1 MQTKAVGSWHA
12 PEGRPGVR
20 RLDKH
25 IRASGR
31 IRTLGGKETTGSK
44 NEAKGLSLCA
54 HSTLAEK
61 SAKKVVGSNSDCPP
75 VLRVLSRRSGRTAAL
90 PYPPP
95 KSGDYTTEEPSAG
108 KAKDT
113 VYYCGI
119 DLHSDNNVLGVI
131 DAAGNRL
138 SIKRNANDLEAVKKA
153 LIPFAANLEG
163 IVIESTYNWY
173 WLVDGLQEAG
183 YKVHL
188 SNPAATEQ
196 YSGLKHGD
204 DETDTWWLAEL
215 LRLKLLKEGYVY
227 PRAERAV
234 RDLLRKRGQLVRMRT
249 QNILS
254 IQNLTC
260 RNTGGQLNARQVKQL
275 KPVEIKELYKEET
288 ERGLAVI
295 CSINVIKALEKQV
308 ETIEKRV
315 KSKIKLSQ
323 PFQLLKTISGIGEIL
338 SMVIMLEAGDMSRF
352 PSVGNFSS
360 YCRCVKSIRL
370 SNNKKKGAGNHKNG
384 NKYLAWA
391 FMEAANFAIRYEP
404 IIQKFYQRKSSK
416 KGSIVARKAV
426 AHKLARATY
435 YVLRDQTPFDVGRC
449 FGC

>member
-1 MQTKAVGSWHA
+1 L
-12 PEGRPGVR
+12 GRR
-20 RLDKH
+20 K
-25 IRASGR
+25 
-31 IRTLGGKETTGSK
+31 TTGSK
-44 NEAKGLSLCA
+44 NEAKGLSLYA
-54 HSTLAEK
+54 HSTFTEK
-61 SAKKVVGSNSDCPP
+61 SVKKVVGSESDCPP

-95 KSGDYTTEEPSAG
+95 KSGHYITEEPSAE
-108 KAKDT
+108 KAENT

-131 DAAGNRL
+131 DSSGNRL
-138 SIKRNANDLEAVKKA
+138 SIKKNPNDLETVKKA
-153 LIPFAANLEG
+153 LSPFAANLEG
-163 IVIESTYNWY
+163 IVVESTYNWY

-183 YKVHL
+183 FKVHL
-188 SNPAATEQ
+188 ANTAAIEQ

-234 RDLLRKRGQLVRMRT
+234 RDLLRKRAQLVRMRT

-260 RNTGGQLNARQVKQL
+260 RNTGGRLSGNQVKQL
-275 KPVEIKELYKEET
+275 TAGEVKELYKEET

-295 CSINVIKALEKQV
+295 CSINVIKALEKQI
-308 ETIEKRV
+308 EMIEKKV

-323 PFQLLKTISGIGEIL
+323 PYQLLKTISGIGEIL
-338 SMVIMLEAGDMSRF
+338 SMVIMLEAGEMSRF
-352 PSVGNFSS
+352 PGVGNFSS
-360 YCRCVKSIRL
+360 YCRCVKSVRM
-370 SNNKKKGAGNHKNG
+370 SNNKKKGNGNRKNG

-404 IIQKFYQRKSSK
+404 VIQKFYQRKSSK
-416 KGSIVARKAV
+416 KGSVVARKAI

-435 YVLRDQTPFDVGRC
+435 YVLRDQTPFDVERC

>member
-1 MQTKAVGSWHA
+1 MVGSK
-12 PEGRPGVR
+12 P
-20 RLDKH
+20 
-25 IRASGR
+25 
-31 IRTLGGKETTGSK
+31 
-44 NEAKGLSLCA
+44 
-54 HSTLAEK
+54 
-61 SAKKVVGSNSDCPP
+61 DCPP

-95 KSGDYTTEEPSAG
+95 ESGHYTTEEQSAEKG
-108 KAKDT
+108 QDL

-119 DLHSDNNVLGVI
+119 DLHSNNNVLGVI
-131 DAAGNRL
+131 DSSGNRL
-138 SIKRNANDLEAVKKA
+138 SIKKNPNDLETVKKV
-153 LIPFAANLEG
+153 LRPFAANLEG
-163 IVIESTYNWY
+163 VVVESTYNWY

-183 YKVHL
+183 FKVHL
-188 SNPAATEQ
+188 ANPAAIGQ

-227 PRAERAV
+227 PRSERAV

-260 RNTGGQLNARQVKQL
+260 RNTGGRLSGSQVKQL
-275 KPVEIKELYKEET
+275 TVEEVKELYKEET

-295 CSINVIKALEKQV
+295 CSVNVIKALEKQI
-308 ETIEKRV
+308 ETIEKKV
-315 KSKIKLSQ
+315 KSKIKVSQ

-338 SMVIMLEAGDMSRF
+338 AMVIMLEAGDMSRF
-352 PSVGNFSS
+352 ASVGNFSS
-360 YCRCVKSIRL
+360 YCRCVKSVRL
-370 SNNKKKGAGNHKNG
+370 SNNKKKGNGNRKNG

-391 FMEAANFAIRYEP
+391 FMEAANYAIRYEP
-404 IIQKFYQRKSSK
+404 IIEKFYQRKSSK
-416 KGSIVARKAV
+416 KGSVVARKAV

-435 YVLRDQTPFDVGRC
+435 YVLRDQTPFDVERC

>member
-1 MQTKAVGSWHA
+1 VGSK
-12 PEGRPGVR
+12 P
-20 RLDKH
+20 
-25 IRASGR
+25 
-31 IRTLGGKETTGSK
+31 
-44 NEAKGLSLCA
+44 
-54 HSTLAEK
+54 
-61 SAKKVVGSNSDCPP
+61 DCPP

-90 PYPPP
+90 PYLPP
-95 KSGDYTTEEPSAG
+95 KSGHYITEEASVEKG
-108 KAKDT
+108 QDL

-119 DLHSDNNVLGVI
+119 DLHSDSNVLGVI
-131 DAAGNRL
+131 DSTGNRL
-138 SIKRNANDLEAVKKA
+138 RIKKNPNDLKAVKKV
-153 LIPFAANLEG
+153 LDPFAANLEG
-163 IVIESTYNWY
+163 IVVESTYNWY

-183 YKVHL
+183 FKVHL
-188 SNPAATEQ
+188 ANPAAIDQ

-227 PRAERAV
+227 PRSERAV

-260 RNTGGQLNARQVKQL
+260 RNTGGRLNGTQVKQL
-275 KPVEIKELYKEET
+275 TVEDVKGLYKEET

-295 CSINVIKALEKQV
+295 CSVNVIKTLSKQI
-308 ETIEKRV
+308 ETIEKKV
-315 KSKIKLSQ
+315 KNKIKLSQ
-323 PFQLLKTISGIGEIL
+323 PYQLLMTISGIGEIL
-338 SMVIMLEAGDMSRF
+338 AMVIMLEAGDMSRF
-352 PSVGNFSS
+352 PIVGNFSS
-360 YCRCVKSIRL
+360 YCRCVKSVRL
-370 SNNKKKGAGNHKNG
+370 SNNKKKGNGNRRNG

-391 FMEAANFAIRYEP
+391 FMEAANYAIRYEP

-416 KGSIVARKAV
+416 KGSVVARKAV

-435 YVLRDQTPFDVGRC
+435 YVLRDRTPFEVERC

>member
-1 MQTKAVGSWHA
+1 M
-12 PEGRPGVR
+12 
-20 RLDKH
+20 
-25 IRASGR
+25 
-31 IRTLGGKETTGSK
+31 GSK
-44 NEAKGLSLCA
+44 LK
-54 HSTLAEK
+54 
-61 SAKKVVGSNSDCPP
+61 SDCPP

-95 KSGDYTTEEPSAG
+95 KSGHYITEEPSAG
-108 KAKDT
+108 KEKDT

-119 DLHSDNNVLGVI
+119 DLHSDNNVVGVI

-138 SIKRNANDLEAVKKA
+138 SMKKCANDLETVKKV
-153 LIPFAANLEG
+153 LLPFAAKLEG
-163 IVIESTYNWY
+163 IVIESTFNWY
-173 WLVDGLQEAG
+173 WLVDGLQEEG

-188 SNPAATEQ
+188 SNPAANEP

-204 DETDTWWLAEL
+204 DKTDTWWLAEL

-227 PRAERAV
+227 PRSERAV

-260 RNTGGQLNARQVKQL
+260 RNTGGRLSGTQVKQL
-275 KPVEIKELYKEET
+275 KPVDVKELYKEET

-295 CSINVIKALEKQV
+295 CSINVIKALEQQI

-323 PFQLLKTISGIGEIL
+323 PFQLLETISGIGEIL

-391 FMEAANFAIRYEP
+391 FSEAAEFARRYHQEARAYYNRKTQKTNFMCAHN
-404 IIQKFYQRKSSK
+404 
-416 KGSIVARKAV
+416 AL
-426 AHKLARATY
+426 AHKLARAAY
-435 YVLRDQTPFDVGRC
+435 YVIRDQVPFVPEKL
-449 FGC
+449 FT

>member
-1 MQTKAVGSWHA
+1 
-12 PEGRPGVR
+12 
-20 RLDKH
+20 
-25 IRASGR
+25 
-31 IRTLGGKETTGSK
+31 
-44 NEAKGLSLCA
+44 
-54 HSTLAEK
+54 
-61 SAKKVVGSNSDCPP
+61 VVGSNSDCPP

-90 PYPPP
+90 PYLPP
-95 KSGDYTTEEPSAG
+95 KSGHYITGETSVEKEQNP
-108 KAKDT
+108 

-119 DLHSDNNVLGVI
+119 DLHSDNNVVGVI
-131 DAAGNRL
+131 DSDGNRL
-138 SIKRNANDLEAVKKA
+138 SLKRSANDLEAIKKA
-153 LIPFAANLEG
+153 LNPFAENLEG
-163 IVIESTYNWY
+163 IVVESTYNWY

-183 YKVHL
+183 FKLHL
-188 SNPAATEQ
+188 ANPAATEQ

-215 LRLKLLKEGYVY
+215 LRLKLLKEGYIY

-260 RNTGGQLNARQVKQL
+260 RNTGGRLSGTQVKQL
-275 KPVEIKELYKEET
+275 TAEDVKELYKEET
-288 ERGLAVI
+288 ERALAVI
-295 CSINVIKALEKQV
+295 SSINVIKVLEKQI
-308 ETIEKRV
+308 ETIEKKV

-338 SMVIMLEAGDMSRF
+338 AMIIMLEAGDMSRF
-352 PSVGNFSS
+352 ANVGNFSS
-360 YCRCVKSIRL
+360 YCRCVKSVRL
-370 SNNKKKGAGNHKNG
+370 SNNKKKGNGNRRNG

-416 KGSIVARKAV
+416 KGSVVARKAV

-435 YVLRDQTPFDVGRC
+435 HVLRDQTPFNVERC

>member
-1 MQTKAVGSWHA
+1 M
-12 PEGRPGVR
+12 GRPTI
-20 RLDKH
+20 DKH

-31 IRTLGGKETTGSK
+31 VRTRGRKILTGSEK
-44 NEAKGLSLCA
+44 EEVSLSLSS
-54 HSTLAEK
+54 HSTFGKK
-61 SAKKVVGSNSDCPP
+61 SAKKVVGSKSDCPP
-75 VLRVLSRRSGRTAAL
+75 VLRVLKRRSGRTPAL

-95 KSGDYTTEEPSAG
+95 KPGDYITEELSAEKG
-108 KAKDT
+108 KNPL
-113 VYYCGI
+113 YYCGI

-131 DAAGNRL
+131 DSTGNRL
-138 SIKRNANDLEAVKKA
+138 SIKKNPNDLKTIKKA
-153 LIPFAANLEG
+153 LNPFAANLEG
-163 IVIESTYNWY
+163 IVVESTYNWY

-183 YKVHL
+183 FKVHL
-188 SNPAATEQ
+188 ANTSAIEQ
-196 YSGLKHGD
+196 YSGLKHAD

-227 PRAERAV
+227 PRSERAV
-234 RDLLRKRGQLVRMRT
+234 RDLLRKRMHLVRMRT

-254 IQNLTC
+254 IQNLNC
-260 RNTGGQLNARQVKQL
+260 RNTGGRLSGNQVKQL
-275 KPVEIKELYKEET
+275 TVEAVKELYKEET

-295 CSINVIKALEKQV
+295 SSVNVIKVLEKQI
-308 ETIEKRV
+308 ETIEKKV

-323 PFQLLKTISGIGEIL
+323 PYQLLKTINGIGEIL
-338 SMVIMLEAGDMSRF
+338 AMVIMLEAGDMSRF

-360 YCRCVKSIRL
+360 YCRCVKSVHL
-370 SNNKKKGAGNHKNG
+370 SNNKKKGYGNRRNG

-391 FMEAANFAIRYEP
+391 FMEAANYAIRYEP

-416 KGSIVARKAV
+416 KGSVVARKAV

-435 YVLRDQTPFDVGRC
+435 YVLRDQTPFEVERC

>member
-1 MQTKAVGSWHA
+1 VGS
-12 PEGRPGVR
+12 E
-20 RLDKH
+20 
-25 IRASGR
+25 
-31 IRTLGGKETTGSK
+31 
-44 NEAKGLSLCA
+44 
-54 HSTLAEK
+54 
-61 SAKKVVGSNSDCPP
+61 SDCPP
-75 VLRVLSRRSGRTAAL
+75 VLRVSSRRSGRTPAL

-95 KSGDYTTEEPSAG
+95 ESGHYITEETGAEKGNDPL
-108 KAKDT
+108 
-113 VYYCGI
+113 YYGAI

-131 DAAGNRL
+131 DSAGNRL
-138 SIKRNANDLEAVKKA
+138 SLKRNANDLEVVKKTLA
-153 LIPFAANLEG
+153 PFAASLEG
-163 IVIESTYNWY
+163 IVVESTYNWY

-188 SNPAATEQ
+188 ANPAAIEP
-196 YSGLKHGD
+196 YGGLKHAD
-204 DETDTWWLAEL
+204 DETDTWWLADL

-227 PRAERAV
+227 PRSERAV

-260 RNTGGQLNARQVKQL
+260 RNTGGRLSGNQVKQL
-275 KPVEIKELYKEET
+275 TTEAVRELYKEET
-288 ERGLAVI
+288 ERAMAVN
-295 CSINVIKALEKQV
+295 CSINVIKVLEKQI
-308 ETIEKRV
+308 EAIEKKV
-315 KSKIKLSQ
+315 KSKIKLTQ
-323 PFQLLKTISGIGEIL
+323 PYQLLNTISGIGDIL
-338 SMVIMLEAGDMSRF
+338 AMVIMLEAGEMSRF

-360 YCRCVKSIRL
+360 YCRCVKSVRL
-370 SNNKKKGAGNHKNG
+370 SNNKKKGEGNRRNG

-416 KGSIVARKAV
+416 KGSVVARKAV

-435 YVLRDQTPFDVGRC
+435 YVLRDQTPFEVKKC

>member
-1 MQTKAVGSWHA
+1 MVLKV
-12 PEGRPGVR
+12 
-20 RLDKH
+20 DKH
-25 IRASGR
+25 IRASRRVRGAGQR
-31 IRTLGGKETTGSK
+31 AATGAKS
-44 NEAKGLSLCA
+44 EALSLSLYA
-54 HSTLAEK
+54 HSTGK
-61 SAKKVVGSNSDCPP
+61 KDCVKKVVGSDSDCPP
-75 VLRVLSRRSGRTAAL
+75 VLRVSSRRSGRTPAL

-95 KSGDYTTEEPSAG
+95 ESVHYNTEVPSVEKG
-108 KAKDT
+108 QNHL
-113 VYYCGI
+113 YYCGI

-131 DAAGNRL
+131 DSTGNRL
-138 SIKRNANDLEAVKKA
+138 SIKKNSNDLEKIKKA
-153 LIPFAANLEG
+153 LNPFAANLEG
-163 IVIESTYNWY
+163 IVVESTYNWY

-183 YKVHL
+183 FKVHL
-188 SNPAATEQ
+188 ANPAAIGQ

-215 LRLKLLKEGYVY
+215 LRLKLLKEGYVC
-227 PRAERAV
+227 PRSERAV

-260 RNTGGQLNARQVKQL
+260 RNTGGRLSGTQVKQL
-275 KPVEIKELYKEET
+275 TAEDVKEMYKEET

-295 CSINVIKALEKQV
+295 CSVNVIKALEKQI
-308 ETIEKRV
+308 EAIEKRV

-323 PFQLLKTISGIGEIL
+323 PYQLLKTVSGIGEIL
-338 SMVIMLEAGDMSRF
+338 AMVIMLEAGEMSRF

-360 YCRCVKSIRL
+360 YCRCVKSVRL
-370 SNNKKKGAGNHKNG
+370 SNNKKKGSGNRKNG

-404 IIQKFYQRKSSK
+404 IIQKYYQRKSSK

-426 AHKLARATY
+426 AHKLARAVY
-435 YVLRDQTPFDVGRC
+435 YVLRDQTPFEVNRC

>member
-1 MQTKAVGSWHA
+1 
-12 PEGRPGVR
+12 
-20 RLDKH
+20 
-25 IRASGR
+25 
-31 IRTLGGKETTGSK
+31 
-44 NEAKGLSLCA
+44 
-54 HSTLAEK
+54 
-61 SAKKVVGSNSDCPP
+61 
-75 VLRVLSRRSGRTAAL
+75 
-90 PYPPP
+90 
-95 KSGDYTTEEPSAG
+95 
-108 KAKDT
+108 

-384 NKYLAWA
+384 TNIWHGLSWKQRILPYGMSPSYRS
-391 FMEAANFAIRYEP
+391 FISANL
-404 IIQKFYQRKSSK
+404 QRKDLLWH
-416 KGSIVARKAV
+416 VR
-426 AHKLARATY
+426 
-435 YVLRDQTPFDVGRC
+435 Q
-449 FGC
+449 

>member
-1 MQTKAVGSWHA
+1 M
-12 PEGRPGVR
+12 R

-31 IRTLGGKETTGSK
+31 TRPLGRKKTTGSK
-44 NEAKGLSLCA
+44 NEEKGLSLST
-54 HSTLAEK
+54 HSTFTEK
-61 SAKKVVGSNSDCPP
+61 SDKKVVGSESDCPP

-95 KSGDYTTEEPSAG
+95 KSGHYITEEPSAE
-108 KAKDT
+108 KDENT
-113 VYYCGI
+113 MYYCGI

-131 DAAGNRL
+131 DSSGNRL
-138 SIKRNANDLEAVKKA
+138 IIKKNPNDLEAVKKM
-153 LIPFAANLEG
+153 LQPFAANLAG
-163 IVIESTYNWY
+163 IVVESTYNWY
-173 WLVDGLQEAG
+173 WLVDGLQEAN
-183 YKVHL
+183 YKMHL
-188 SNPAATEQ
+188 ANPAAIEQ
-196 YSGLKHGD
+196 YSGLKHSD
-204 DETDTWWLAEL
+204 DKTDTWWLADL

-234 RDLLRKRGQLVRMRT
+234 RDLLRKRGQLIRMRT

-260 RNTGGQLNARQVKQL
+260 RNTGDRISGTQVKQL
-275 KPVEIKELYKEET
+275 TAGEVKEFYKDET

-295 CSINVIKALEKQV
+295 CSINVIKSLEKQI
-308 ETIEKRV
+308 ETIEKKV

-323 PFQLLKTISGIGEIL
+323 PYQLLKTISGIGEIL

-352 PSVGNFSS
+352 PGVGNFSS
-360 YCRCVKSIRL
+360 YCRCVKSVRM
-370 SNNKKKGAGNHKNG
+370 SNNKKKGNGNRKNG

-404 IIQKFYQRKSSK
+404 VIQKFYQRKSSK
-416 KGSIVARKAV
+416 KGSVVARKAV

-435 YVLRDQTPFDVGRC
+435 YVLRDQTPFDVERC